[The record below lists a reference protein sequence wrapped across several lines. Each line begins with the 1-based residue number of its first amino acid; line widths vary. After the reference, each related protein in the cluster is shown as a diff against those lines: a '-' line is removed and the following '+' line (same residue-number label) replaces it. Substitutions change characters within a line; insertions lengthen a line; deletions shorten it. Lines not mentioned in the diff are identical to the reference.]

1 MPVYELP
8 WRGAI
13 HIAIAQRLVFLSV
26 SKIVLEM
33 PMRVAVIENMKSTP
47 LGSLGV
53 ALAEAKAEVERF
65 HPWIDGKLP
74 TSIADHD
81 ALVVLG
87 GEQNA
92 IDDETYPYLPALAQ
106 LMRDFAE
113 ADKAVLG
120 ICLGAQ
126 ILARAYGAE
135 NHLNAGLEF
144 GWHALSKSKDGR
156 ADPLLSGLA
165 DDFTTFQWHS
175 DTFTL
180 PKGAKRL
187 ALSSLTQNQ
196 AFRVARA
203 AYGTQFHF
211 EASASVIDSWK
222 AEFAASIEQMEPGW
236 HERYAALA
244 AGHASK
250 SDASGLAIGRN
261 WVRMIQ
267 AEARPSLKEVADAR

>member
-1 MPVYELP
+1 
-8 WRGAI
+8 
-13 HIAIAQRLVFLSV
+13 
-26 SKIVLEM
+26 
-33 PMRVAVIENMKSTP
+33 MRVAVIENMKSTP

-53 ALAEAKAEVERF
+53 ALAEANAEIERF
-65 HPWIDGKLP
+65 KPWIDCTLP
-74 TSIADHD
+74 TGIGDRD

-92 IDDETYPYLPALAQ
+92 IDDTNYPYLPALAR

-135 NHLNAGLEF
+135 NHLNARLEF
-144 GWHALSKSKDGR
+144 GWHSVRKSEEGET
-156 ADPLLSGLA
+156 DPLLSGLNG
-165 DDFTTFQWHS
+165 DFTTFQWHS

-180 PKGAKRL
+180 PEGATRL
-187 ALSSLTQNQ
+187 AVSSLTQNQ
-196 AFRVARA
+196 AFRVGRA

-222 AEFAASIEQMEPGW
+222 VEFAASIEQMEPGW
-236 HERYAALA
+236 HERYASLA
-244 AGHASK
+244 AKHARE

-261 WVRMIQ
+261 WVRMIK
-267 AEARPSLKEVADAR
+267 AEARPRPRAVVADR

>member
-1 MPVYELP
+1 M
-8 WRGAI
+8 
-13 HIAIAQRLVFLSV
+13 FLSEPE
-26 SKIVLEM
+26 IVLEM
-33 PMRVAVIENMKSTP
+33 LMRVAVIENMKSTP
-47 LGSLGV
+47 LGSLGP
-53 ALAEAKAEVERF
+53 ALAEAKAEIEHF
-65 HPWIDGKLP
+65 YPWIDGKLP
-74 TSIADHD
+74 AGIADHD

-92 IDDETYPYLPALAQ
+92 IDDANYPYLPGLAQ

-135 NHLNAGLEF
+135 NQLNAGLEF
-144 GWHALSKSKDGR
+144 GWHSISKSEDGH
-156 ADPLLSGLA
+156 ADPLLSNLEA
-165 DDFTTFQWHS
+165 DFTTFQWHS

-180 PKGAKRL
+180 PQGATRL
-187 ALSSLTQNQ
+187 AVSELTQNQ
-196 AFRVARA
+196 AFRIGRA

-222 AEFAASIEQMEPGW
+222 GEFAESIEQMEPGW

-244 AGHASK
+244 SAHAAA
-250 SDASGLAIGRN
+250 SDATGLAIGRN
-261 WVRMIQ
+261 WVRMIR
-267 AEARPSLKEVADAR
+267 AEVRSQPMVAGV

>member
-1 MPVYELP
+1 M
-8 WRGAI
+8 
-13 HIAIAQRLVFLSV
+13 FLSEAEV
-26 SKIVLEM
+26 ILEM
-33 PMRVAVIENMKSTP
+33 LMRVAVIENMKSTP

-53 ALAEAKAEVERF
+53 ALAEANAEIERF

-74 TSIADHD
+74 TGVADYD

-92 IDDETYPYLPALAQ
+92 IDDANFPYLPALAQ

-126 ILARAYGAE
+126 ILARAYNAE

-144 GWHALSKSKDGR
+144 GWHSVGKSKDGQ
-156 ADPLLSGLA
+156 ADPLLSDLEA
-165 DDFTTFQWHS
+165 DFMTFQWHS
-175 DTFTL
+175 DTFSL
-180 PKGAKRL
+180 PQGATCL
-187 ALSSLTQNQ
+187 AVSELVQNQ
-196 AFRVARA
+196 AFRIGRA

-222 AEFAASIEQMEPGW
+222 GEFAESIEQMEPGW
-236 HERYAALA
+236 HERYGTLA
-244 AGHASK
+244 AAHAAA
-250 SDASGLAIGRN
+250 SDASGLTIGRN
-261 WVRMIQ
+261 WVRMIR
-267 AEARPSLKEVADAR
+267 AEAQSQPAAVVAGV